1 MKNNIKLTAEQ
12 INKMKHAIGFTPA
25 KAKKGNY
32 KAYRNYYVSWNDDAD
47 WDGIVAAGLAIKRKD
62 IFYELNV
69 VYHLNAKG
77 IELLSEITDIK
88 ITEAE

>member
-1 MKNNIKLTAEQ
+1 MNDNVKLTAAQ
-12 INKMKHAIGFTPA
+12 IRKMKHAIGFTPA
-25 KAKKGNY
+25 KAKKGSY

>member
-12 INKMKHAIGFTPA
+12 INKMKHAIGFTSA
-25 KAKKGNY
+25 KAKKGSY